1 MRKSNLL
8 AIAIFVLAVQLIML
22 WAVDITTSA
31 MLNNAFVTNGF
42 FIGNPLI
49 TYHLAL
55 YMLIILSFLQTII
68 VVHILVRDKDE

>member
-22 WAVDITTSA
+22 WAIDIATSA
-31 MLNNAFVTNGF
+31 MLNNAVVTNGF

-49 TYHLAL
+49 KIGRAH
-55 YMLIILSFLQTII
+55 
-68 VVHILVRDKDE
+68 V